1 MSSKE
6 KSKHLHHD
14 RSDKERKEND
24 HKDKDSKKEKK
35 SKKGDDDSKAAQEPM
50 PQWAQLPVNK
60 NDDPFRDDF
69 EVEIKF
75 KE

>member
-6 KSKHLHHD
+6 KSHKHSHN
-14 RSDKERKEND
+14 SKPE
-24 HKDKDSKKEKK
+24 KDSKHDKSSKDKKDKK
-35 SKKGDDDSKAAQEPM
+35 SKRDHEETDMGPV
-50 PQWAQLPVNK
+50 PQWATLPINK

-75 KE
+75 

>member
-6 KSKHLHHD
+6 KSKHHHD
-14 RSDKERKEND
+14 RSDKEHKEKD
-24 HKDKDSKKEKK
+24 RKDKDSKKEKK
-35 SKKGDDDSKAAQEPM
+35 SKKGDDESKAQEPM